1 MLRHVMIKHESI
13 VQKSQ
18 NRGVTLD
25 TKQIQYIL
33 KVAECQNIT
42 RAAEQLYVSQ
52 PALSHFISKA
62 EEELGAKIFN
72 RGTTPLTLTQAGE
85 RYVNTARMILSLQNS
100 LKKEIEDLKDCRSG
114 EITLGLSDMRATT
127 LLPFVMPE
135 FRRLYPNVTIRTVES
150 SSKEVEENIRS
161 GAVEIG
167 IIPLYDYDQ
176 NLSSSLLYDEELLLV
191 SSAALTSSHGESRNW
206 ISIGDMTGK
215 DFVLLK
221 RGNRIRRAVE
231 AMFLEHGVKP
241 GSIIESSNNMTV
253 YMMAAAG
260 MGLAVVPDS
269 VIRMMNPVRIPRV
282 YSIGKGG
289 FHWNI
294 GAIWRE
300 DTVLSGAHTQL
311 IRLLKN
317 RYV

>member
-1 MLRHVMIKHESI
+1 M
-13 VQKSQ
+13 
-18 NRGVTLD
+18 D
-25 TKQIQYIL
+25 TKQMQYIL

-85 RYVNTARMILSLQNS
+85 RYVKTARMILSLQES
-100 LKKEIEDLKDCRSG
+100 LKQEIENLKDCRNG
-114 EITLGLSDMRATT
+114 KITLGLSDMRATT
-127 LLPFVMPE
+127 MLPFMLPE

-150 SSKEVEENIRS
+150 SSKEVENNVKK

-176 NLSSSLLYDEELLLV
+176 DFSSSVLYDEELLLV
-191 SSAALTSSHGESRNW
+191 SPAELPSSHGESRNW
-206 ISIGDMTGK
+206 VSMGDLTGK
-215 DFVLLK
+215 DFILLN
-221 RGNRIRRAVE
+221 RENRIRRAVE
-231 AMFLEHGVKP
+231 AIFLEHGVKP
-241 GSIIESSNNMTV
+241 KSIVESCNNMTA
-253 YMMAAAG
+253 YMMASSG
-260 MGLAVVPDS
+260 MGLAIVPES
-269 VIRMMNPVRIPRV
+269 VIWMMNPLRIPRV

-300 DTVLSGAHTQL
+300 DMVLSGPHIQL
-311 IRLLKN
+311 IRSLKN

>member
-1 MLRHVMIKHESI
+1 M
-13 VQKSQ
+13 
-18 NRGVTLD
+18 D

-42 RAAEQLYVSQ
+42 RAAEQLFVSQ

-85 RYVNTARMILSLQNS
+85 RYVKTAKMILSLQES
-100 LKKEIEDLKDCRSG
+100 LKQEIENLKDCRSG

-127 LLPFVMPE
+127 MLPFILPE

-150 SSKEVEENIRS
+150 SSKDVENNVRS
-161 GAVEIG
+161 GVVEIG
-167 IIPLYDYDQ
+167 IIPLYDYGQD
-176 NLSSSLLYDEELLLV
+176 LSSSVLYDEELLLV
-191 SSAALTSSHGESRNW
+191 SSSDLPSNHGGSRNW
-206 ISIGDMTGK
+206 VSIGDMTGC
-215 DFVLLK
+215 DFILLK

-231 AMFLEHGVKP
+231 AIFLEHGVKP
-241 GSIIESSNNMTV
+241 RTTVESSNNMTV

-260 MGLAVVPDS
+260 VGLAIVPDS
-269 VIRMMNPVRIPRV
+269 VVRIMNPLRIPRV

-300 DTVLSGAHTQL
+300 DMVLSGAHTQL

>member
-1 MLRHVMIKHESI
+1 M
-13 VQKSQ
+13 
-18 NRGVTLD
+18 D

-42 RAAEQLYVSQ
+42 RAAEQLFVSQ

-85 RYVNTARMILSLQNS
+85 RYVKTAKMILSLQES
-100 LKKEIEDLKDCRSG
+100 LKQEIENLKDCRSG

-127 LLPFVMPE
+127 MLPFILPE

-150 SSKEVEENIRS
+150 SSKEVENNVRN
-161 GAVEIG
+161 GVVEIG
-167 IIPLYDYDQ
+167 IIPLYDYGQD
-176 NLSSSLLYDEELLLV
+176 LSSSVLYDEELLLV
-191 SSAALTSSHGESRNW
+191 SFADLPSTHGESRNW
-206 ISIGDMTGK
+206 VSIGDMTGR
-215 DFVLLK
+215 DFILLN

-231 AMFLEHGVKP
+231 AIFLEHGVKP
-241 GSIIESSNNMTV
+241 RSIVESCNNMTV

-260 MGLAVVPDS
+260 VGLAIVPDS
-269 VIRMMNPVRIPRV
+269 VVRIMNPMRIPRV

-294 GAIWRE
+294 GAIWRQ
-300 DTVLSGAHTQL
+300 DMVLSGAHTQL
-311 IRLLKN
+311 IRLLKT